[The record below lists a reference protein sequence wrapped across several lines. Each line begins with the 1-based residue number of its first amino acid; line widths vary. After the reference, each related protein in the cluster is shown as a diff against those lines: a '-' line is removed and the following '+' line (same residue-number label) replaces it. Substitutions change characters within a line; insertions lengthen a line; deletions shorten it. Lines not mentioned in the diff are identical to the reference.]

1 MHARWLSSCVMVL
14 MLVACGGGGSDDT
27 AAAANR
33 PPPAD
38 SSGGGANPP
47 ASPPPPAPGDGG
59 NNPPTSGGGASP
71 PPDSSPVPPQEF
83 TAQVTQA
90 PADGERLSGTVQL
103 EVRGSGMRN
112 VELLP
117 ESGYVPKL
125 ADLQISEDGTL
136 ATLQLDTRVMTNG
149 GIKLRIVAFDRP
161 AGTAGAQE
169 VVAMPSRTWLV
180 SNPEQPQ
187 GSPEGRA
194 IACLGAGLS
203 YTSLDDSLPV
213 VCIQWTPPSP
223 PIPPE
228 QCTTGFGT
236 PYSRPGDGLPVY
248 RNGNLMSKLTCIP
261 EANNGRVNEGCF
273 CRG

>member
-1 MHARWLSSCVMVL
+1 MYARWLTSCVMVL
-14 MLVACGGGGSDDT
+14 LLASCGGGGGDSTNT
-27 AAAANR
+27 AGNS

-38 SSGGGANPP
+38 SSGGGGNPP
-47 ASPPPPAPGDGG
+47 ASPPSSGPIGGGD
-59 NNPPTSGGGASP
+59 NPPTGGGGGDGSTP
-71 PPDSSPVPPQEF
+71 PPPPQEF

-90 PADGERLSGTVQL
+90 PADGERLSGTVLL

-117 ESGYVPKL
+117 ENGYVPKL
-125 ADLQISEDGTL
+125 ADLQISDDGTL
-136 ATLQLDTRVMTNG
+136 ATLQLDTRVITNG
-149 GIKLRIVAFDRP
+149 GIKLRIVAFDQP
-161 AGTAGAQE
+161 AGMAGARE

-194 IACLGAGLS
+194 IACMGVGLS
-203 YTSLDDSLPV
+203 YTPLDDSLPV

-228 QCTTGFGT
+228 QCTAGFGT
-236 PYSRPGDGLPVY
+236 PYVRPGDGLPVY
-248 RNGNLMSKLTCIP
+248 RNGNLMSKLNCIP